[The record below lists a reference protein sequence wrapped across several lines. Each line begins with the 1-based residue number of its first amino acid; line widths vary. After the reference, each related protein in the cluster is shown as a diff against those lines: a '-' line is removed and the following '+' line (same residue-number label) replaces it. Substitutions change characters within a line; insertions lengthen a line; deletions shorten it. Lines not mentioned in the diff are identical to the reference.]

1 MEHPSPHEAVEGDN
15 IEALESLLRECYGRV
30 AYSHKTHEKCADI
43 CSKKLRNIKLVQII
57 LSAITT
63 GGLIIAIL
71 GESKFSA
78 VFAAI
83 TSTTLLAI
91 NTYTKEYDLGELA
104 QKYSDAAGDLWNM
117 RESYL
122 SLLVDIRNPKIDTSI
137 IRTKRDQLQEA
148 LKNIYQAAPRTI
160 PKGYSEAQKALKVNE
175 ELTFSDQEI
184 DEMLPPLLR
193 KFRR

>member
-1 MEHPSPHEAVEGDN
+1 MEQPSPLEAIEGDN
-15 IEALESLLRECYGRV
+15 REVLEFQLRECYGRV

-43 CSKKLRNIKLVQII
+43 YHNRLRRIKLAQII

-63 GGLIIAIL
+63 GSLVVAIL

-83 TSTTLLAI
+83 TSATLLAV

-104 QKYSDAAGDLWNM
+104 QKHSSTAGYLWNI

-122 SLLVDIRNPKIDTSI
+122 SLLTDVRNAKIDITIIRN
-137 IRTKRDQLQEA
+137 KRDQLQDGLE
-148 LKNIYQAAPRTI
+148 NIYQAGPRTI

-184 DEMLPPLLR
+184 DEMLPPYLR